1 MRLSEIVDF
10 SLLEHLPLV
19 TKLLSKNLR
28 NVVESGHK
36 QVCGACSYKISKL
49 LVIGQLQRL

>member
-36 QVCGACSYKISKL
+36 QVCGACSYKISKV